1 MTGRSCLTDLYNH
14 RLHPR
19 QCCPETKA
27 QTRNDRQPL
36 VPDLGGGTDANGAVA
51 ATAAIAA
58 AGAAAAAVV
67 VADYVA
73 AAVGAAGV
81 GVGGIGGAVA
91 AAGFGGVCSA
101 ACVGARSMVWS
112 WKSRVPGPKC

>member
-27 QTRNDRQPL
+27 RTRNDRQPL
-36 VPDLGGGTDANGAVA
+36 VPDLGGGTDANGAVS
-51 ATAAIAA
+51 ATAEIAV
-58 AGAAAAAVV
+58 AAAAVV

-73 AAVGAAGV
+73 VAVGAAGV
-81 GVGGIGGAVA
+81 GVGGVGGGAAA

-101 ACVGARSMVWS
+101 AYVGARSMVWS